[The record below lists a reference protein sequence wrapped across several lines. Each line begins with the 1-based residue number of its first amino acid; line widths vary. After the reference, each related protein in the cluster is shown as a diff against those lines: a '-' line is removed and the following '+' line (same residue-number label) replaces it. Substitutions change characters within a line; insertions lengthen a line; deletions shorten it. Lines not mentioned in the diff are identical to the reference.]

1 MRLILLLLLIIP
13 IEAFSQTKGFISIG
27 GDWNSGNFQS
37 IGLTLR
43 SELKKDSGNYQWA
56 VSPTYRW
63 SEQSKVGGGQLNLY
77 ENELYLTGNLTKSLA
92 KSWKVIGFSE
102 NEKSYLRKID
112 LRSAAGLGI
121 GVDLFNN
128 GGFRISVSE
137 LILPEYYWSSL
148 NTDLNNFNVRGST
161 RLKLEINGK
170 LFKFSSIN
178 LVQPAIYSSRQVSFA
193 DNLNIRSN
201 SSISIKIK
209 DRYETG
215 ILHTLTYQG
224 YPYYIN
230 KTIVPMQQGASIFF
244 KCIL

>member
-1 MRLILLLLLIIP
+1 MRLIFLLLLIIP

-43 SELKKDSGNYQWA
+43 SEIKKDSGNYQWA
-56 VSPTYRW
+56 IAPNFRW
-63 SEQSKVGGGQLNLY
+63 SEQSKVGGGDLNLY
-77 ENELYLTGNLTKSLA
+77 ENELYLTGNLTRSLV

-112 LRSAAGLGI
+112 LRSAAGFGI
-121 GVDLFNN
+121 GVDLLNLK
-128 GGFRISVSE
+128 GVRLSVSE

-148 NTDLNNFNVRGST
+148 NTELNNFTVRGST
-161 RLKLEINGK
+161 RFKLEINGK
-170 LFKFSSIN
+170 ILKFSSVN
-178 LVQPAIYSSRQVSFA
+178 LIQPAIYSSRQVSFA

-201 SSISIKIK
+201 SSISTKLK
-209 DRYETG
+209 DRYEVG
-215 ILHTLTYQG
+215 VLHTLTYQG

-230 KTIVPMQQGASIFF
+230 KTIVPMQQGASIFV
-244 KCIL
+244 KCTF